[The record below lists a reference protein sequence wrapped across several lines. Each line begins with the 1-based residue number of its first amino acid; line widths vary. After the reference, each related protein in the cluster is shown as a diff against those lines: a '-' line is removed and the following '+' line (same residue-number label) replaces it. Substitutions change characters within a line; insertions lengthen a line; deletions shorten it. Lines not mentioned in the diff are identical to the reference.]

1 VIWVTITPDWAAFPS
16 LRCCI
21 KRPPQ
26 RTVIATPTEADM
38 HTTISGHHG
47 THHIVAAAVWI
58 LVGIFAVV
66 AFGDALTLLAVAL
79 AIVTTVRW
87 IYREVEHRLERS
99 DAEAAPVTHL
109 RPTLTGQLDL
119 TKTSE
124 HAPWRRPRAA

>member
-16 LRCCI
+16 LRCFN
-21 KRPPQ
+21 KRPPHH
-26 RTVIATPTEADM
+26 TVTATLSEADM
-38 HTTISGHHG
+38 HTISGHHG

-99 DAEAAPVTHL
+99 EAEAAPVTHL

-119 TKTSE
+119 TKTSA
-124 HAPWRRPRAA
+124 HAPWRGPRAA